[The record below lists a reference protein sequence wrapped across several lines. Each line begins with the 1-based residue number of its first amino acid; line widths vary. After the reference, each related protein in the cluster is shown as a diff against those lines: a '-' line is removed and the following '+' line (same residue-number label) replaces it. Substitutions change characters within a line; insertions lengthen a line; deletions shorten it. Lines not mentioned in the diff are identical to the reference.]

1 MSLETDSLQGLAEII
16 AKKHQTYLIDRMLI
30 QVFNDH
36 SRCKSIDVFG
46 QSPHMSSIGIRY
58 WLAIPPQLPSVNVPY
73 MPVGATIKSFPKA
86 ALPVPANNLKLS
98 LSPEVMGAGS
108 NPGDLCDT
116 VMCLVEL
123 WDGMSKNEIV

>member
-1 MSLETDSLQGLAEII
+1 MFLVNPHICLVSVFA
-16 AKKHQTYLIDRMLI
+16 MLI
-30 QVFNDH
+30 SYIHDQVKVD
-36 SRCKSIDVFG
+36 I
-46 QSPHMSSIGIRY
+46 
-58 WLAIPPQLPSVNVPY
+58 PY

-86 ALPVPANNLKLS
+86 ALPVPANKLKIS

-116 VMCLVEL
+116 VICLVEL

>member
-1 MSLETDSLQGLAEII
+1 
-16 AKKHQTYLIDRMLI
+16 MLV
-30 QVFNDH
+30 QVLDDH
-36 SRCKSIDVFG
+36 SWGESVNVLG

-58 WLAIPPQLPSVNVPY
+58 RSAITPQLPSVNVPY
-73 MPVGATIKSFPKA
+73 MPVGATTNSFPKA

-116 VMCLVEL
+116 VICLVEL
-123 WDGMSKNEIV
+123 WGGMSKNDIV